1 MTGAAQEGSV
11 AYALGR
17 EIAEST
23 TWPRWN
29 PAEPVAAERAKT
41 DAVRQR

>member
-17 EIAEST
+17 EIAGSSQ
-23 TWPRWN
+23 WPVWN
-29 PAEPVAAERAKT
+29 ATEPFAAERAKS
-41 DAVRQR
+41 DPARR